1 MLYNLRPM
9 PKTELLSKDFG
20 QCSPAD
26 LAKAKEEKGSCLV
39 TTTHK
44 PNLQNDRDEVAF
56 ITGRREW
63 RTGTRF
69 VDAAKYEKYKST
81 IEKLEGKGF
90 LYTTVL
96 NPA

>member
-1 MLYNLRPM
+1 MNNS
-9 PKTELLSKDFG
+9 ELLPKNLG

-39 TTTHK
+39 STTHK
-44 PNLQNDRDEVAF
+44 PNLTNDREEVAF

-63 RTGTRF
+63 RGGTRF
-69 VDAAKYEKYKST
+69 VSAEKYAKYKDT
-81 IEKLEGKGF
+81 IQKLEAKGF
-90 LYTTVL
+90 IHVTTP

>member
-1 MLYNLRPM
+1 M
-9 PKTELLSKDFG
+9 PNTELLPKDFG

-39 TTTHK
+39 TTIHK
-44 PNLQNDRDEVAF
+44 PNLKNDRDEVAF

-63 RTGTRF
+63 RKGTKF
-69 VDAAKYEKYKST
+69 VSAEKFAKYKAT
-81 IEKLEGKGF
+81 IEKLEKKDF
-90 LYTTVL
+90 LYTTIL